1 MDWDNLRYFL
11 ELARSGTLQ
20 SAARR
25 LEVDHTTVARRIQ
38 ALEKQ
43 VGSPLFSRE
52 AGGHRLTEAG
62 RRLQPQVEAME
73 SAFRTVESTAPALHE
88 GISGV
93 VRIGATEGF
102 GTIVLA
108 PRLALFAAQ
117 HPRLVIDLLALPR
130 LVHLSRREAD
140 IVISLERPAR
150 GQVVVSKLTDY
161 TLRLYAS
168 KTYLATHSAIVTKED
183 LRGHTFISYVDDLLF
198 SKELQYL
205 DELHKPDSFA
215 LRSTSILAQ
224 WQATAAGAGIAVL
237 PAFIADHDLSLD
249 RVLPAT
255 AHFTRTF
262 WMSMPAETRQLARM
276 RAVWDF
282 LRVTVEAERSALLP
296 AISFAETLSRMPN
309 VGLDSD
315 FERCREV
322 GGKGPAPVFD

>member
-1 MDWDNLRYFL
+1 MDWDNLRFFL

-25 LEVDHTTVARRIQ
+25 LAVDHTTVARRIQ

-73 SAFRTVESTAPALHE
+73 NAFRSVESATPPSPE
-88 GISGV
+88 GLSGV

-102 GTIVLA
+102 GTVVLA
-108 PRLALFAAQ
+108 PQLALFARQ
-117 HPRLVIDLLALPR
+117 HPNLVIDLLAMPR

-150 GQVVVSKLTDY
+150 GPVVVTKLTDY

-168 KTYLATHSAIVTKED
+168 KAYLAQHGAIKSRDD
-183 LRGHTFISYVDDLLF
+183 LRGHSFISYVDDLLF

-205 DELHKPDSFA
+205 DELHKPDAFA

-224 WQATAAGAGIAVL
+224 HAAAAAGAGIAVL
-237 PAFIADHDLSLD
+237 PAFIAERDTALKA
-249 RVLPAT
+249 VLPSEAR
-255 AHFTRTF
+255 FTRSF
-262 WMSMPAETRQLARM
+262 WMSMPAETKHLARM
-276 RAVWDF
+276 QAVWGFLRQTAEAQRAVLMAESPAK
-282 LRVTVEAERSALLP
+282 LRP
-296 AISFAETLSRMPN
+296 A
-309 VGLDSD
+309 
-315 FERCREV
+315 
-322 GGKGPAPVFD
+322 

>member
-1 MDWDNLRYFL
+1 MDWDNLRFFL

-25 LEVDHTTVARRIQ
+25 LAVDHTTVARRIQ

-43 VGSPLFSRE
+43 VGAPLFSRE

-73 SAFRTVESTAPALHE
+73 NAFRTVESATTASQE
-88 GISGV
+88 GLSGV

-102 GTIVLA
+102 GTVVLA
-108 PRLALFAAQ
+108 PQLSLFARQ
-117 HPRLVIDLLALPR
+117 HPKLVIDLLAMPR

-150 GQVVVSKLTDY
+150 GPVVVTKLTDY

-168 KTYLATHSAIVTKED
+168 TAYLAKHGAIRTRDD

-205 DELHKPDSFA
+205 DELHKPDTFA

-224 WQATAAGAGIAVL
+224 HAAVAAGAGIAVL
-237 PAFIADHDLSLD
+237 PAFIAARDVSLKP
-249 RVLPAT
+249 VLPQQ

-262 WMSMPAETRQLARM
+262 WMSMPAETKHLGRM
-276 RAVWDF
+276 QAVWNF
-282 LRVTVEAERSALLP
+282 VRQTVEAQRAALLIQ
-296 AISFAETLSRMPN
+296 A
-309 VGLDSD
+309 
-315 FERCREV
+315 
-322 GGKGPAPVFD
+322 

>member
-43 VGSPLFSRE
+43 VGTPLFSRE
-52 AGGHRLTEAG
+52 ADGHRLTEAG

-73 SAFRTVESTAPALHE
+73 GAFRAVESAAPASQE
-88 GISGV
+88 GLSGV

-108 PRLALFAAQ
+108 PQLALFAGQ
-117 HPRLVIDLLALPR
+117 HPKLLIDLLAMPR

-150 GQVVVSKLTDY
+150 GPVLVTKLTDY

-168 KTYLATHSAIVTKED
+168 KKYLAKHAPVKARED

-205 DELHKPDSFA
+205 DELYKPDAFA
-215 LRSTSILAQ
+215 LRSTSVLAQ
-224 WQATAAGAGIAVL
+224 Y
-237 PAFIADHDLSLD
+237 
-249 RVLPAT
+249 
-255 AHFTRTF
+255 
-262 WMSMPAETRQLARM
+262 
-276 RAVWDF
+276 
-282 LRVTVEAERSALLP
+282 
-296 AISFAETLSRMPN
+296 
-309 VGLDSD
+309 
-315 FERCREV
+315 
-322 GGKGPAPVFD
+322 

>member
-73 SAFRTVESTAPALHE
+73 SAFRAVESTAPASHE
-88 GISGV
+88 GLAGV

-108 PRLALFAAQ
+108 PRLALFAAL
-117 HPRLVIDLLALPR
+117 HPKLVIDLLAMPR

-168 KTYLATHSAIVTKED
+168 TTYLAAHPVIQTKDD

-205 DELHKPDSFA
+205 DELHKPDAFA

-224 WQATAAGAGIAVL
+224 YQATAAGAGIAVL
-237 PAFIADHDLSLD
+237 PAFIADCDKSL
-249 RVLPAT
+249 RPVLPAT

-262 WMSMPAETRQLARM
+262 WMSMPVETKQLVRM
-276 RAVWDF
+276 QKVWDF
-282 LRVTVEAERSALLP
+282 LRTTAESERLVMLP
-296 AISFAETLSRMPN
+296 
-309 VGLDSD
+309 DS
-315 FERCREV
+315 
-322 GGKGPAPVFD
+322 P

>member
-11 ELARSGTLQ
+11 ELARAGTLQ

-38 ALEKQ
+38 ALERQ
-43 VGSPLFSRE
+43 VGSLLFSRE

-73 SAFRTVESTAPALHE
+73 SAFRTVESTAPASLE
-88 GISGV
+88 GLSGV

-102 GTIVLA
+102 GTVILA
-108 PRLALFAAQ
+108 PQLALFAGQ
-117 HPRLVIDLLALPR
+117 HPRLVIDLLAMPR

-168 KTYLATHSAIVTKED
+168 TRYLATHPAVHTKED

-205 DELHKPDSFA
+205 DELHKPDTFA

-224 WQATAAGAGIAVL
+224 HQATAAGAGIAVL
-237 PAFIADHDLSLD
+237 PAFIADRDTALR

-262 WMSMPAETRQLARM
+262 WMSMPVETRQLGRM
-276 RAVWDF
+276 RVVWDF
-282 LRVTVEAERSALLP
+282 LRTIAENERLVLLP
-296 AISFAETLSRMPN
+296 DRP
-309 VGLDSD
+309 
-315 FERCREV
+315 
-322 GGKGPAPVFD
+322 